1 VSRREAE
8 GRQPGVARDPRQRP
22 GSGGV
27 PGAEGRLMPL
37 VNNKVGDDVTGGT
50 DKAVADEQ
58 ALVDSLMKV
67 RWETGLFTWLYIL

>member
-1 VSRREAE
+1 
-8 GRQPGVARDPRQRP
+8 
-22 GSGGV
+22 
-27 PGAEGRLMPL
+27 MPL

-67 RWETGLFTWLYIL
+67 RWETGTSGGPLFTWL